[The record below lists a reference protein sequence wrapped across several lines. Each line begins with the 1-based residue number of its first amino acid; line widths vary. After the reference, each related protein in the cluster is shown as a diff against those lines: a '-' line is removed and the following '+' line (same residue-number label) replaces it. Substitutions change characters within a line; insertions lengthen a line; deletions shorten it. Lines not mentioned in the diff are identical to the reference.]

1 MSVFLTLGF
10 IGLGLLLL
18 SLVFDH
24 DHDYD
29 HGDVGVDHGSGDGH
43 DGPSWFN
50 LKVVA
55 SFLAAFGFG
64 GAIAG
69 YYDLSWMSSSLVG
82 VGSGFALGFVVYQS
96 LGFFY
101 RQQASSHVTTAEV
114 LGGKGFV
121 TVRIAPNQTGEV
133 MISVKGSQ
141 YSYLAR
147 TVDGTEVKEGW
158 PIEVVDL
165 LGETAIVRSVA
176 HRR

>member
-1 MSVFLTLGF
+1 MPVFLTLGF
-10 IGLGLLLL
+10 VGLGLLLL

-24 DHDYD
+24 DHDYE
-29 HGDVGVDHGSGDGH
+29 HGDVSVGHDAGDGH

-64 GAIAG
+64 GAIAS
-69 YYDLSWMSSSLVG
+69 YYGIGWMPSSLVG
-82 VGSGFALGFVVYQS
+82 VGSGFVLGFVVYQS

-101 RQQASSHVTTAEV
+101 RQQASSHVTAADV

-133 MISVKGSQ
+133 MVSVKGGQ

-147 TVDGTEVKEGW
+147 TADGTEVKEGW
-158 PIEVVDL
+158 PVEVVEL
-165 LGETAIVRSVA
+165 LGETAVVRSVA
-176 HRR
+176 RK